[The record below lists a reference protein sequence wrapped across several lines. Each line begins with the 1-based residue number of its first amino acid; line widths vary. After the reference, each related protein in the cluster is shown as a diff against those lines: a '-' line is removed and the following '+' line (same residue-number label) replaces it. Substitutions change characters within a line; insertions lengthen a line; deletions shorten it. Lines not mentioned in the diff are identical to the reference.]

1 MIYPKEFRSIKIPVE
16 RNTCFFLMPFKDELN
31 IVYGSI
37 KDHLEKLEINC
48 SRIDEDYS
56 DSSPIIEKIIRKIIS
71 SQYLIVDISYMNPNV
86 FYELG
91 IAHTFKDS
99 RNILI
104 LKQKKEQAP
113 FDISY
118 IRYIEYNKDNLFLL
132 LPKIQTF
139 IESNKKISDFYNS
152 LNINN
157 LINIIDEN
165 NNACI
170 ENFQLY
176 LKDEISTCINILD
189 NNIVDIK
196 DIQLEQLFNII
207 NQYINKLTLE
217 NEFDN
222 LNQILNIY
230 FVLLLKTSDFSASN
244 NNIKN
249 LLYGNFNNCMLN
261 EATMIEKK
269 IDLAV
274 KLAENEK
281 ALSLVMPWIIDYF
294 QKSKSAS
301 IDLNRYKL
309 ENLLMKTKNKTIN
322 EYIISSLDNDN
333 CYIREHMS
341 DIIGEKKLE
350 EAINLLCFQ
359 LEKEENFFTASSIIS
374 AIGKLGKIEGIDNI
388 NLWIYNNLTE
398 IRDTRQFFVLRR
410 ALIAIK
416 SLDNTEEKKYI
427 NEFNEKYY
435 EDIKNYF
442 II

>member
-1 MIYPKEFRSIKIPVE
+1 
-16 RNTCFFLMPFKDELN
+16 
-31 IVYGSI
+31 
-37 KDHLEKLEINC
+37 
-48 SRIDEDYS
+48 
-56 DSSPIIEKIIRKIIS
+56 
-71 SQYLIVDISYMNPNV
+71 
-86 FYELG
+86 
-91 IAHTFKDS
+91 
-99 RNILI
+99 
-104 LKQKKEQAP
+104 
-113 FDISY
+113 
-118 IRYIEYNKDNLFLL
+118 
-132 LPKIQTF
+132 
-139 IESNKKISDFYNS
+139 
-152 LNINN
+152 
-157 LINIIDEN
+157 
-165 NNACI
+165 
-170 ENFQLY
+170 
-176 LKDEISTCINILD
+176 
-189 NNIVDIK
+189 
-196 DIQLEQLFNII
+196 
-207 NQYINKLTLE
+207 
-217 NEFDN
+217 
-222 LNQILNIY
+222 
-230 FVLLLKTSDFSASN
+230 
-244 NNIKN
+244 
-249 LLYGNFNNCMLN
+249 MLN

>member
-113 FDISY
+113 FDISH

-309 ENLLMKTKNKTIN
+309 ENLLMKTKNKTI
-322 EYIISSLDNDN
+322 
-333 CYIREHMS
+333 
-341 DIIGEKKLE
+341 
-350 EAINLLCFQ
+350 
-359 LEKEENFFTASSIIS
+359 
-374 AIGKLGKIEGIDNI
+374 
-388 NLWIYNNLTE
+388 
-398 IRDTRQFFVLRR
+398 
-410 ALIAIK
+410 
-416 SLDNTEEKKYI
+416 
-427 NEFNEKYY
+427 
-435 EDIKNYF
+435 
-442 II
+442 